1 MKNINMCCAV
11 FVSLAFSS
19 IASAGFLDSINQAAE
34 TVQDTTETVKNIN
47 NTVEN
52 QPAVAVPAKTEA
64 VKTEAVA
71 VPAKTE
77 AAAEAVKTEAVAV
90 PAKTEVAAEAVNTGA
105 VAETAKTGL
114 TDTLMKQLGVT
125 SEQAQGGSGALFE
138 AAKNNMSDSDFG
150 QLSQAVPGM
159 DGMLAAAPKSES
171 DSTTGSLLSGIASAS
186 GNSKLT
192 DATSLVNAFQQLD
205 LSGDM
210 VGKFTPVIIDY
221 VKKNGSEHLGTLLQT
236 ALTGS

>member
-1 MKNINMCCAV
+1 MKNINMSCVV

-52 QPAVAVPAKTEA
+52 QP
-64 VKTEAVA
+64 AVA

-171 DSTTGSLLSGIASAS
+171 DSATGSLLSGIASAS

-210 VGKFTPVIIDY
+210 VGKFTPVIVDY
-221 VKKNGSEHLGTLLQT
+221 VKKNGSEHLGTLLQS

>member
-1 MKNINMCCAV
+1 MKNINMSCVV

-34 TVQDTTETVKNIN
+34 TVKDTTETVKNIN

-64 VKTEAVA
+64 
-71 VPAKTE
+71 
-77 AAAEAVKTEAVAV
+77 AAEAVKTETVAV
-90 PAKTEVAAEAVNTGA
+90 P
-105 VAETAKTGL
+105 ETAKTGL

-138 AAKNNMSDSDFG
+138 VAKNNMSDSDFG

-159 DGMLAAAPKSES
+159 DGILAAAPKSEA
-171 DSTTGSLLSGIASAS
+171 DSATGSLLSGIASAS

-192 DATSLVNAFQQLD
+192 DGASLVNAFQQLD

-210 VGKFTPVIIDY
+210 VGKFTPVIVDY
-221 VKKNGSEHLGTLLQT
+221 VKKNGGEHLGTLLQT